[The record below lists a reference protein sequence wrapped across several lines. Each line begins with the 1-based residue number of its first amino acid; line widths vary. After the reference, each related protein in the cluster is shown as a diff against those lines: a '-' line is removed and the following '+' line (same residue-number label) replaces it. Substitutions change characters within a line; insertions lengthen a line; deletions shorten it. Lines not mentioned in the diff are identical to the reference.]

1 MNSFKVSNFIIGK
14 QFKTLIIAE
23 IGINHEGNFSKCI
36 EMIKLA
42 AKSGANAVKIQT
54 VDQKESYQKTT
65 KSFEEFKGKDFSD
78 IQIKKLI
85 KLAKKLKI
93 IFFSTPGD
101 VKSLR
106 RLIKLKIP
114 IIKIS
119 SGLSNNYPLI
129 REILKKKIPLIIS
142 TGLSDLKEL
151 IELRNF
157 LKKFKFKKIS
167 ILKCSSRYPVPFD
180 EIEME
185 NITQYKKIFKYPIG
199 YSDHSLGT
207 LTPSI
212 AVAKGAQI
220 IEKHFT
226 INKKLKGADH
236 KISLEPKEF
245 FQMVNNIRCTEKIL
259 GSKKI
264 KLSKYIK
271 NNKNNFFRVMA
282 ARKNIKKGDK
292 FNLENIKFIRASNK
306 KGKSPKF
313 FFQIENK
320 QAKNNIRKNQI
331 L

>member
-1 MNSFKVSNFIIGK
+1 MNTFNVSNFVIGK
-14 QFKTLIIAE
+14 QLKTLIIAE

-36 EMIKLA
+36 KMIKLA

-54 VDQKESYQKTT
+54 VDQEESYQNKT
-65 KSFEEFKGKDFSD
+65 KSFKEFKNKNFSD
-78 IQIKKLI
+78 IQIKKMM
-85 KLAKKLKI
+85 KLSKKLKI

-101 VKSLR
+101 IKSLR

-114 IIKIS
+114 ILKIS

-142 TGLSDLKEL
+142 TGLSDLREL

-157 LKKFKFKKIS
+157 LNKFKFKKIS
-167 ILKCSSRYPVPFD
+167 ILKCTSRYPVPFN

-185 NITQYKKIFKYPIG
+185 NIALYKKIFKYPIG

-271 NNKNNFFRVMA
+271 NNKNFFLRVMV
-282 ARKNIKKGDK
+282 ARKNIKKGEK
-292 FNLENIKFIRASNK
+292 FNLENIKFIRPINK

-320 QAKNNIRKNQI
+320 KSKKNIRINQI